1 MGVSEDGIDTYIY
14 ISPNGQSYRE
24 DDDELWDFGV
34 PPTCMCFFFF
44 SATIETNDREDSSLD
59 TWFGTCPMLI
69 SKIL

>member
-1 MGVSEDGIDTYIY
+1 MGVSEDGIDIYIY
-14 ISPNGQSYRE
+14 PQMASLIGKMMMNSGILGGHP
-24 DDDELWDFGV
+24 LV
-34 PPTCMCFFFF
+34 CVFFF

>member
-1 MGVSEDGIDTYIY
+1 MASLIGKMMMNSGILGCH
-14 ISPNGQSYRE
+14 P
-24 DDDELWDFGV
+24 LV
-34 PPTCMCFFFF
+34 CVFFF